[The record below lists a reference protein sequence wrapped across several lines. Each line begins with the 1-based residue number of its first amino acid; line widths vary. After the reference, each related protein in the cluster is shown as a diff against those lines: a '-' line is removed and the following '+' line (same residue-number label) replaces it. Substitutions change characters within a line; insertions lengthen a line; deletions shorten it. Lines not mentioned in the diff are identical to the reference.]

1 MKCALK
7 RAFLEFWMLRGI
19 LSVGFPF
26 LVKFFELILHILL
39 ALLNVSWQDL
49 PI

>member
-19 LSVGFPF
+19 MYVGFPL
-26 LVKFFELILHILL
+26 LVEFFELILHILL
-39 ALLNVSWQDL
+39 ALLDVS
-49 PI
+49 